1 MKTQQFYW
9 TKETNWNLPE
19 APLQDAQVLFIFAG
33 IDVIE
38 TNLAHDE
45 LKSHFPKA
53 DQIYMSTSGEIMG
66 NEIKDDSLVVTAVH
80 FEKTPIQIQAFE
92 KELNESGFDL
102 GVRIAQGMDAADL
115 KHLLIFSEG
124 HDTNGDHLIE
134 GLRSKIDSKVPITG
148 GLAGD
153 AGRFNRTIVGLNNTL
168 SQRMVIAI
176 GLHGEAIR
184 TAYGSKDG
192 WDVFGPIRTITQSE
206 ENTLMEL
213 DHTNA
218 LDLYKKYLGDRA
230 QELPGAALLFPLHIT
245 FPDGTKV
252 VRTILSINE
261 EEKTMTFAGT
271 VPIGAKAQFMMA
283 NFDRVIQGAANAAN
297 QAKMDIAAQL
307 TLMVSCV
314 GRKLVMKNRTDEEL
328 EAVIDTLGNST
339 YFGFYSNGEICPT
352 PEGHSTLHN
361 QTMTITTLSEV

>member
-9 TKETNWNLPE
+9 SKESNWNLPE

-38 TNLAHDE
+38 TKLAYDE

-66 NEIKDDSLVVTAVH
+66 NEIKDDSLVVTAVQ
-80 FEKTPIQIQAFE
+80 FEKTPIQIQSFE
-92 KELNESGFDL
+92 KENQESAFDL
-102 GVRIAQGMDAADL
+102 GTRIGEGMNSSEL

-134 GLRSKIDSKVPITG
+134 GLKSKINSQIPITG

-153 AGRFNRTIVGLNNTL
+153 AGRFNRTIVGLNNKL
-168 SQRMVIAI
+168 SDRMVIAI
-176 GLHGEAIR
+176 GLHGDAIR
-184 TAYGSKDG
+184 TSYGSKDG
-192 WDVFGPIRTITQSE
+192 WDVFGPIRTITQSS

-218 LDLYKKYLGDRA
+218 LELYKKYLGDRA
-230 QELPGAALLFPLHIT
+230 QELPGAALLFPLHLT

-261 EEKTMTFAGT
+261 DEKTMNFAGT
-271 VPIGAKAQFMMA
+271 VPVGAKAQFMMA

-297 QAKMDIAAQL
+297 QAKMDVDSQL

-314 GRKLVMKNRTDEEL
+314 GRKLVMKNRTEEEL
-328 EAVIDTLGNST
+328 EAVTDTLGSST

-352 PEGHSTLHN
+352 SEGHSTLHN
-361 QTMTITTLSEV
+361 QTMTITTISEV